1 MLIILTHCKPRQDM
15 FITFCISDLIN
26 IELIELL
33 GVFEFRTEE
42 KLKVTDNETAL

>member
-1 MLIILTHCKPRQDM
+1 M

-42 KLKVTDNETAL
+42 KLKVTDNETALQMGYLEEDSASA